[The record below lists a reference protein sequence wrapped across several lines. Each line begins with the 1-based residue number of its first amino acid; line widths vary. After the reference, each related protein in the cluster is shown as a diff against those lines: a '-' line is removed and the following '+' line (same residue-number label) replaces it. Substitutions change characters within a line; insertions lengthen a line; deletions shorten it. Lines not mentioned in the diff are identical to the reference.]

1 MTSLLGGVSGHPAQ
15 IEKSGP
21 PCCAAS
27 LLLAFGA
34 AGWRAAAQV
43 SAGRGLG
50 LLSPHLAAIG
60 PTGEEGPPR
69 EASGA
74 SCAEHAVDPGW
85 SPPLPLDIPGLRG
98 RRGASGKLLD
108 PAAALGDGA
117 GVYGPGEGAQPDQGC
132 GLAD

>member
-1 MTSLLGGVSGHPAQ
+1 MGSGADVAEEVTSLLLGGVSGHPAQ
-15 IEKSGP
+15 IEKSGT

-50 LLSPHLAAIG
+50 LLSPHVAAIG
-60 PTGEEGPPR
+60 RTGEEGPPR

-85 SPPLPLDIPGLRG
+85 SPPLPLGSRVL
-98 RRGASGKLLD
+98 GA
-108 PAAALGDGA
+108 
-117 GVYGPGEGAQPDQGC
+117 EEEH
-132 GLAD
+132 LASY